1 MRINFSIF
9 LTLYK
14 MKKILFLLI
23 CAFALVSKSFA
34 QTLTCNNVTL
44 EKGGDAKALTIIL
57 DSPADVAMLGF
68 DIILPEGVEY
78 AGSFEKGAIL
88 GEGFGPT
95 VTPNEDGCNVLIM
108 ENTNNV
114 FPEKSG
120 VLIKVYIKATD
131 EAEDGELI
139 GSLNDIQVS
148 DLTGEPVADFDD
160 FDFDITIGSDEPQPE
175 PWVDPEPLVG
185 DVVTSVFYGANP
197 VLINGNAHT
206 SEGYPFY
213 FDNGWKPADS
223 SHALNNGALEINN
236 PAEGNYM
243 LMLADWFSVKEQYN
257 YNVRVIY
264 KSTAAGKVNL
274 TMGSWGSNATV
285 EDVAIEASDSWKEL
299 IVPFEAI
306 NFEVSDN
313 TAHILLHCG
322 GIVGTISIQSVEIY
336 ETEPAVPIPDPV
348 WSNIVVNGNCA
359 TADNS
364 AFSYKIKK
372 QYYKAQI
379 VDGDGVEGSRGV
391 VVTSDD
397 SPANDWDTQFFI
409 TINHKF
415 AANEKFRLKMDYRA
429 DLEGDATA
437 TGQFQSHK
445 ACAAEMPEAGLTE
458 ADEVTDPSTQ
468 HIGTYIGNI
477 SGFSN
482 LTFKNDWQTFEG
494 EGIATA
500 DMQSICLNLSV
511 KKESIKYY
519 FDNIVVEI
527 DENKA
532 TEDDMAVIR
541 EVANEGEDVVT
552 GVKSLN
558 TVEKNGAIYNL
569 AGQKVDKN
577 YKGIVIVNGKKMMMK

>member
-1 MRINFSIF
+1 MKIKQFFALGIFAMFANYAVAQDVFSVSDVTIAPGGTATLTFSINA
-9 LTLYK
+9 TETP
-14 MKKILFLLI
+14 
-23 CAFALVSKSFA
+23 VNA
-34 QTLTCNNVTL
+34 QVNF
-44 EKGGDAKALTIIL
+44 K
-57 DSPADVAMLGF
+57 
-68 DIILPEGVEY
+68 LPEGITVAVDDDDYLLYELGDCPADDAKNNMDGLEFNDAGEY
-78 AGSFEKGAIL
+78 
-88 GEGFGPT
+88 
-95 VTPNEDGCNVLIM
+95 
-108 ENTNNV
+108 V
-114 FPEKSG
+114 FTLMNKKSKEFASKSG
-120 VLIKVYIKATD
+120 ILFTCTLKAD
-131 EAEDGELI
+131 ETASGE
-139 GSLNDIQVS
+139 
-148 DLTGEPVADFDD
+148 LTGEVTYVEVGGVDGAFAEFNDLTPTFK
-160 FDFDITIGSDEPQPE
+160 ITVEAPEIPFVEP
-175 PWVDPEPLVG
+175 DPLSG
-185 DVVTSVFYGANP
+185 TLISSVFYGENP
-197 VLINGNAHT
+197 VLINGSAHT

-223 SHALNNGALEINN
+223 YMALNRGALEITN
-236 PAEGNYM
+236 PAAGNFM
-243 LMLADWFSVKEQYN
+243 LMLLDWFSVKEQYD
-257 YNVRVIY
+257 YKVRIFY
-264 KSTAAGKVNL
+264 TSTVAGKVNF
-274 TMGSWGSNATV
+274 TFGSWGSKVDAS
-285 EDVAIEASDSWKEL
+285 DVAIEASTDAWKEL
-299 IVPFEAI
+299 VIPFEAVGI
-306 NFEVSDN
+306 DVTDN
-313 TAHILLHCG
+313 TAHLLLHFG
-322 GIVGTISIQSVEIY
+322 LEGTIAIKKVEIY

-415 AANEKFRLKMDYRA
+415 AANEKFKLKMDYRA

-458 ADEVTDPSTQ
+458 ADEVTDPETQ

-494 EGIATA
+494 EGKATA

-511 KKESIKYY
+511 LRSSTKYY
-519 FDNIVVEI
+519 FDNIIVEI

-532 TEDDMAVIR
+532 TPEDLAVIG

-552 GVKSLN
+552 GIKSLN
-558 TVEKNGAIYNL
+558 TAEKNGALYNL